1 MKILQPEV
9 KIFEQAPGIE
19 GLLKHIERVGR
30 LAYKSEDRITD
41 TSHIKFVEML
51 KNRGHWAVFNLG
63 TVYLVIPMNHMFSAE
78 TVKDCVNALEAFK
91 KHAPFTRITEDTDN
105 YYVTTD
111 YRTICQE
118 ELEDFME
125 RYWSEPGEHHKLKIT
140 TEWHCS
146 RVIAQQVLRHRL
158 FSPLMESTRYV
169 NYSLDRFE
177 LGFSLPC
184 WMKREMDKSNID
196 YEQANLIVHSVNP
209 EFLSLSKT
217 FNRRIKGWMR
227 DEEDYLED
235 IKDGLKPEDA
245 RGGLALDVATT
256 FAFCGYL
263 EDFTYTPKD
272 GSKEK
277 AGFFYLRCAPDA
289 QEDVRILAES
299 LKEQF
304 KSKNLI

>member
-1 MKILQPEV
+1 MKILQSEV
-9 KIFEQAPGIE
+9 KILEQAPGIE
-19 GLLKHIERVGR
+19 GLLKHIEKVGR

-41 TSHIKFVEML
+41 TSYIKFVEML

-78 TVKDCVNALEAFK
+78 TVKDCVKALEAFK

-169 NYSLDRFE
+169 NYSLDKFD
-177 LGFSLPC
+177 LGFTLPQ
-184 WMKREMDKSNID
+184 WMQKEMNENKIEL
-196 YEQANLIVHSVNP
+196 EQLNAEQDRIP
-209 EFLSLSKT
+209 LSPRVI
-217 FNRRIKGWMR
+217 RRIKKWQQAELDYMA
-227 DEEDYLED
+227 DIEE
-235 IKDGLKPEDA
+235 GLKPEDA
-245 RGGLALDVATT
+245 RGGLPLDTATT

-263 EDFTYTPKD
+263 DDFTYIPPV

-277 AGFFYLRCAPDA
+277 AGFFYLRCALDA
-289 QEDVRILAES
+289 QEDVRVLAQS

-304 KSKNLI
+304 IERKYGVL